1 MPQLAGLGRAF
12 GADYT
17 ALFAFRR
24 LLHAGTSHKRGIA
37 AAAAFRYNLRRCRIG
52 IFLMKT
58 LYELLGVRRQASHI
72 EIELG
77 YRRHLNRHLLG
88 LGMQPLSRRAKQK
101 LQAVRQAYLVLSSPG
116 RRQAYD
122 LDLTQREQR
131 RDRMLDIGGAII
143 AVSALV
149 IGMGLIVASPYFPAW
164 PDFSAD
170 ISQQIGQVFGTDAA
184 RPTASPASV
193 SSSSPVSTPAQPHLA
208 SAR

>member
-1 MPQLAGLGRAF
+1 
-12 GADYT
+12 
-17 ALFAFRR
+17 
-24 LLHAGTSHKRGIA
+24 
-37 AAAAFRYNLRRCRIG
+37 
-52 IFLMKT
+52 MKT

-77 YRRHLNRHLLG
+77 YRRHLNRHLIG
-88 LGMQPLSRRAKQK
+88 LGMRPLSRQAKQK

-170 ISQQIGQVFGTDAA
+170 ISQQIGQVFGADASRSGA
-184 RPTASPASV
+184 ASAPASA
-193 SSSSPVSTPAQPHLA
+193 PVSGSIPASIPAQPHLA
-208 SAR
+208 SAK